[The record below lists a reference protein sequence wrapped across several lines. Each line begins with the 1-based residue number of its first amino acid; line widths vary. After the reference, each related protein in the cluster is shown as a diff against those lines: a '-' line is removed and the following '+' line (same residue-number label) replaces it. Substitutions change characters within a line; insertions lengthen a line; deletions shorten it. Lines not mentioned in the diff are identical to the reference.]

1 MINTSSTVLAWYQQR
16 KAPPLKLFQSAVDK
30 MTKVSIH
37 SVVNLNAG
45 GIGQDHKHKVSNTLA
60 LLRLVRKR
68 GDLSVDYLETVS
80 LREGPHKDN
89 AYRLMRRWLKANNR

>member
-1 MINTSSTVLAWYQQR
+1 MINTSLTVLAWYQQR
-16 KAPPLKLFQSAVDK
+16 KAPPLKLFHGAFDK
-30 MTKVSIH
+30 MAKVTIH

-45 GIGQDHKHKVSNTLA
+45 GIRHDPRHKVANTLS

-68 GDLSVDYLETVS
+68 GELSIDYLERVS

-89 AYRLMRRWLKANNR
+89 AYRFMRRWLKANSR